1 MQITRIAKAGK
12 EDQFAVFIDGV
23 LKLFLSG
30 QSVMDH
36 ELAPGLEISEQQ
48 IKELSRLSNEDLLY
62 LKALKYISVRIR
74 SEGEVQH
81 YLKRNKAS
89 EDQQKAIIKR
99 LKKLD
104 LINDERFAAAF
115 IHDKLLATPASKRK
129 IAYELKK
136 KRLAADVIESS
147 LNADQISDDESLH
160 KLITIKRRQG
170 KYQDDL
176 KLMQY
181 LVRNGFNYG
190 DVKRA
195 LKYSSEQD

>member
-1 MQITRIAKAGK
+1 MRITRIAKVGK
-12 EDQFAVFIDGV
+12 EDKFAVFVDGT

-30 QSVMDH
+30 QSVLDH
-36 ELAPGLEISEQQ
+36 ELAPGQEISEEQVS
-48 IKELSRLSNEDLLY
+48 ELNRLSNEDLLY
-62 LKALKYISVRIR
+62 LKALKYISLRIR
-74 SEGEVQH
+74 SEGEAVQ
-81 YLKRNKAS
+81 YLKRKDAS
-89 EDQQKAIIKR
+89 IDQQKSIIKR

-104 LINDERFAAAF
+104 LVNDERFAAAY
-115 IHDKLLATPASKRK
+115 IHDKLLASPASKRK

-136 KRLAADVIESS
+136 KRIAEDIIESS
-147 LNADQISDDESLH
+147 LNNDQISDDDSLN
-160 KLITIKRRQG
+160 KLIAIKRRQT

-195 LKYSSEQD
+195 LKYSAEND

>member
-1 MQITRIAKAGK
+1 MQITRIAKVGK
-12 EDQFAVFIDGV
+12 EDKFAVFIDGV

-30 QSVMDH
+30 QSVLDH
-36 ELAPGLEISEQQ
+36 GLSPGQQ
-48 IKELSRLSNEDLLY
+48 ITKEQVADLDRLGNEDQLF
-62 LKALKYISVRIR
+62 LKALKYISLRIR
-74 SEGEVQH
+74 SEGEMKL
-81 YLKRNKAS
+81 YLKGKKAAL
-89 EDQQKAIIKR
+89 EQQKVIIAR

-104 LINDERFAAAF
+104 LVNDEKYAEAF
-115 IHDKLLATPASKRK
+115 IHDKLLASPASKRK

-136 KRLAADVIESS
+136 KRIAEDIIESS
-147 LNADQISDDESLH
+147 LNNDQISDEDSLN
-160 KLITIKRRQG
+160 KLIAIKRRQS

-195 LKYSSEQD
+195 LKYDANN